1 MSNVIGKEY
10 EDYERKALWNKML
23 NYKGSYE
30 LFSKKDTEWE
40 KSIAKRDKVMYDTF
54 LSHYVNRKVH

>member
-1 MSNVIGKEY
+1 MHNVIGKEY
-10 EDYERKALWNKML
+10 EENERKALWNSML

-40 KSIAKRDKVMYDTF
+40 KSIAKRDKKRYDTF
-54 LSHYVNRKVH
+54 LSHYVKRRFH